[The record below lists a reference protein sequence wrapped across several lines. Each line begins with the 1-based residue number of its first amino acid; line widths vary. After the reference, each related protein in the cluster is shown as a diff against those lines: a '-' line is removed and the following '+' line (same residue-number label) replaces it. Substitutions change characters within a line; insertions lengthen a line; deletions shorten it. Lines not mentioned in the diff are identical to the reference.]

1 MHGVRT
7 GLVYHA
13 GALGDLI
20 VAIPAIERWAAAR
33 RVGRLALL
41 GRGHPG
47 ELLRAAGIVDDL
59 WDAGAA
65 WFARAYR
72 GAAPALPAPV
82 RAALAFTEP
91 GGPVARA
98 LAGAVSGPVSAVRPV
113 PADRQPIVRHHLQA
127 VGAGPADYRAPA
139 PALALSGTPRP
150 APGRGGRR
158 VAIAPGSGGARKNWP
173 LDRFAAVADALRRD
187 AAVTWVLG
195 PAEADLRPP
204 AARGDR
210 IVRGQPIARTAQVIS
225 ACALLLGNDSGL
237 AHLAAALSVAVVA
250 LFAVS
255 DAAVWA
261 PAAAAAPVLVV
272 TPRSIVPGDGCASPG
287 DGCAALPPPEEGA
300 SMASI
305 AVDPVISACRRL
317 LDLA

>member
-82 RAALAFTEP
+82 REALAFTEP
-91 GGPVARA
+91 GGPVVRA
-98 LAGAVSGPVSAVRPV
+98 LAGAVSGPVSAVRPT

-139 PALALSGTPRP
+139 LALSGTPRP
-150 APGRGGRR
+150 ASGRGGRR

-210 IVRGQPIARTAQVIS
+210 IVRGRPIARTAQVIS

-272 TPRSIVPGDGCASPG
+272 TPRSIVPGDRCAAPG
-287 DGCAALPPPEEGA
+287 DGCASLPPPEEGA